1 MRLHRAINSGV
12 SDQEFMHITGKKP
25 RKVIMSEE
33 KISLELLGARVASL
47 TDQVHD
53 LKLEVADLKIRFTA
67 LEARF
72 SAFEQRF
79 SIQED
84 RMSRMLAILVRLAE
98 RQGVPPEGRPQ

>member
-1 MRLHRAINSGV
+1 M
-12 SDQEFMHITGKKP
+12 T
-25 RKVIMSEE
+25 SEE

-98 RQGVPPEGRPQ
+98 RQEPAPGLNRGVPPEGRPQ

>member
-1 MRLHRAINSGV
+1 MYIKGMKTHEER
-12 SDQEFMHITGKKP
+12 M
-25 RKVIMSEE
+25 MSEGE
-33 KISLELLGARVASL
+33 ISLELLSARVASL

-53 LKLEVADLKIRFTA
+53 LKLEVADLKIRFTS

-72 SAFEQRF
+72 SALETRFANFEQRF

>member
-1 MRLHRAINSGV
+1 
-12 SDQEFMHITGKKP
+12 
-25 RKVIMSEE
+25 MSEE

-79 SIQED
+79 SVQED